1 MGKRNSI
8 TKKPH
13 HHGDLRNAL
22 ITAGIELLNES
33 GVEGLTL
40 RKCAA
45 RAGVSHAAPA
55 HHFRGLKGLI
65 TAIVTRGYKL
75 FDAELNQNIQA
86 ANLDPV
92 SRLRGCCKGYVRF
105 SRNHKALAS
114 IIFNKANC
122 FEDEPEWQE
131 AADAA
136 YQTLIDTCAPFKHRH
151 DRPELTEIAVWTML
165 EGYVNFERNGVIN
178 DGFRHSTEL
187 HIDLLVDMLN
197 LEVAE

>member
-1 MGKRNSI
+1 MIDSKFI
-8 TKKPH
+8 KKNAH

-22 ITAGIELLNES
+22 VTAGIELLDEG
-33 GVEGLTL
+33 GVAGLTL

-75 FDAELNQNIQA
+75 FAAEMDVNIKA
-86 ANLDPV
+86 ADNDPM
-92 SRLRGCCKGYVRF
+92 SRLGGCCRGYVKF
-105 SRNHKALAS
+105 SRENNALAS
-114 IIFNKANC
+114 IIFNKKNC
-122 FEDEPEWQE
+122 FEDDPEWIE

-136 YQTLIDTCAPFKHRH
+136 YQILIDICAPFKHRH
-151 DRPELTEIAVWTML
+151 DSAELTQIAVWTML

-178 DGFRHSTEL
+178 NDFRHSTPLDIEL
-187 HIDLLVDMLN
+187 LIGMLG

>member
-1 MGKRNSI
+1 M
-8 TKKPH
+8 KKHISAKKNAH

-22 ITAGIELLNES
+22 ISAGIELLNEA

-75 FDAELNQNIQA
+75 FGAEMNQYIA
-86 ANLDPV
+86 AAEPDPK
-92 SRLRGCCKGYVRF
+92 SRLRGCCKGYVQF
-105 SRNHKALAS
+105 SRSHKALAS

-136 YQTLIDTCAPFKHRH
+136 YQVLVDICAPFKHRH

-178 DGFRHSTEL
+178 DGYRHSTQL
-187 HIDLLVDMLN
+187 HIDLLIDMLC